1 MQKLSKSVCLSSPAI
16 EFIIPLNSTVNISE
30 LGSNWNWAPHLLGG
44 DQTSGDHRRPKGFIF
59 CTFTGDAVEDHTW
72 VLWLLWV
79 LCIPMTQQQSA
90 ADCSVN
96 FQMAAELFLHRA
108 AGLVFQFW
116 RTSGWLSV
124 VYNTTAA
131 IANRQTI
138 ARLSCSKNCWQLLQW
153 LQAKGIE
160 KSYLT
165 NPGRLYQ
172 RGFHAHNL
180 VCKQGMKIPPWRGI
194 PDSGNLTP
202 LQFFNDLP
210 LRTLMQSL
218 GEHQPQFPPWLFT
231 VSNIQVESRAHV
243 VNLVWQVYCSCSF
256 RVERQSSPATLY
268 TAS

>member
-16 EFIIPLNSTVNISE
+16 EFIIPLNSKHLWTGFQLE
-30 LGSNWNWAPHLLGG
+30 LSPPPSRRRSNKRWPSSSKRLHLLHVHRGCRRRSYLG
-44 DQTSGDHRRPKGFIF
+44 AVGAVGAVHSDDSNNLQLIAVSTS
-59 CTFTGDAVEDHTW
+59 
-72 VLWLLWV
+72 
-79 LCIPMTQQQSA
+79 M
-90 ADCSVN
+90 
-96 FQMAAELFLHRA
+96 AELFHRA

-153 LQAKGIE
+153 LQAKGIG

-180 VCKQGMKIPPWRGI
+180 VCNQGMKIPPWRGI

-202 LQFFNDLP
+202 LQFFYDLP
-210 LRTLMQSL
+210 LRTLM
-218 GEHQPQFPPWLFT
+218 
-231 VSNIQVESRAHV
+231 
-243 VNLVWQVYCSCSF
+243 
-256 RVERQSSPATLY
+256 
-268 TAS
+268 